1 MNPTQILLNQIQTQL
16 KGRSPKL
23 FNQFQQ
29 MSGKNP
35 QEILDGM
42 MGKYSPEQKESFINF
57 AKGFGISEEQLSK
70 YGINTK

>member
-42 MGKYSPEQKESFINF
+42 MGKCSPEQKQSFVNF
-57 AKGFGISEEQLSK
+57 AKGFGVTEEQLSK

>member
-42 MGKYSPEQKESFINF
+42 MGKYSPEQKEGFINF

>member
-16 KGRSPKL
+16 KGKSPQL

-42 MGKYSPEQKESFINF
+42 MGKCNSEQRQSFINF
-57 AKGFGISEEQLSK
+57 AKGFGVTDEQLNK

>member
-16 KGRSPKL
+16 KGKSPQL
-23 FNQFQQ
+23 YNQFQQ

-42 MGKYSPEQKESFINF
+42 MGKCSPEQRQSFVNF
-57 AKGFGISEEQLSK
+57 A
-70 YGINTK
+70 